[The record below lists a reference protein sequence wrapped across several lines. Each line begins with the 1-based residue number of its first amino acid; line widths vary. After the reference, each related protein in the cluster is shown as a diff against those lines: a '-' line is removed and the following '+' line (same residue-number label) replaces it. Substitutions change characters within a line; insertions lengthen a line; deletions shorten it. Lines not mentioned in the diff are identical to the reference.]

1 MCNFQRRTSVMS
13 DMNNDSTHNI
23 TVKVDPF
30 YIEDQSAPDENRYV
44 FAYTVNIQ
52 NTGTVAAKLM
62 TRHWII
68 TDANGK
74 IQEVRGQGVVG
85 EQPYL
90 RPGEGFQ
97 YTSGAVLDTA
107 VVAWWIYSLIIPAG
121 LGGVLFATDLV
132 ARTRAGQPIRFSG
145 RGRAAAS
152 PANHSGRRA
161 VPLIPHW
168 RKHPHD

>member
-1 MCNFQRRTSVMS
+1 MKS
-13 DMNNDSTHNI
+13 DSPYKI
-23 TVKVDPF
+23 AVKVDPF
-30 YIEDQSAPDENRYV
+30 YIEDQSAPEENRYV

-52 NTGTVAAKLM
+52 NIGEAGAKLVA
-62 TRHWII
+62 RHWII

-107 VVAWWIYSLIIPAG
+107 VGTMRGSYEMVGEDGNQFNAEIPIFT
-121 LGGVLFATDLV
+121 LSVP
-132 ARTRAGQPIRFSG
+132 RTL
-145 RGRAAAS
+145 
-152 PANHSGRRA
+152 H
-161 VPLIPHW
+161 
-168 RKHPHD
+168 